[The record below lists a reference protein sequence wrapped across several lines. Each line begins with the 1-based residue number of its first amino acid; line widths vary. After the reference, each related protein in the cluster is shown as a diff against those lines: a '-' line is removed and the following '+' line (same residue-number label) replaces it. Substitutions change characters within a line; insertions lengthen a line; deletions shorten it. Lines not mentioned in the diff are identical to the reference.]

1 MRRLAGP
8 LLGGLL
14 PVYAALLSAEYVS
27 SSSPVP
33 LLVGFNV
40 LAYVPYYIVLLA
52 VIGRAGPLSVRSLY
66 LFGAVL
72 GLGTESFITK
82 VAWAHPAGWAPVL
95 GQAGGFGPWELAVLV
110 FTYHP
115 LLSVLV
121 PVMLCGDAFGLP
133 RGWPLAPRAR
143 RLLLAALP
151 VLTGAFAAF
160 AGQPPAVA
168 GAALAVNA
176 VTLTALVAAWR
187 RWGAPPRRIAAPW
200 LAAAVACG
208 VFFAAAALPVRYTP
222 APGTLLATIAV
233 LVLLALAFA
242 RSVRRDAVPRAAAS
256 TPPASTPPAGEPAAR
271 EPAAGEPAAPPVS
284 FGWRGYLTYLAGF
297 AVVSWACYLVLTLA
311 GGPGRVVVA
320 LLALAGGIAGTGYL
334 LACVARALLPE
345 SPRRRPH
352 TAGGGP

>member
-1 MRRLAGP
+1 MRRRAGP

-40 LAYVPYYIVLLA
+40 LAYVPYYVVLLA
-52 VIGRAGPLSVRSLY
+52 VIARAGPLSVRSLY

-95 GQAGGFGPWELAVLV
+95 GQAGGFGLWELAVLV

-133 RGWPLAPRAR
+133 RRWPLAPRTR

-160 AGQPPAVA
+160 AGQPPTVA

-187 RWGAPPRRIAAPW
+187 RWGTPPRRIAAPW
-200 LAAAVACG
+200 LAVAVACG
-208 VFFAAAALPVRYTP
+208 AGFAAAALPVRYLP

-242 RSVRRDAVPRAAAS
+242 RSVRRDAVTRSAAS
-256 TPPASTPPAGEPAAR
+256 QPPAGTPPSG
-271 EPAAGEPAAPPVS
+271 EPAAGERPAPPVS
-284 FGWRGYLTYLAGF
+284 FTWRGYLTYLAGF
-297 AVVSWACYLVLTLA
+297 AVVSLACYLLLTLS

-334 LACVARALLPE
+334 LACMARALLPE
-345 SPRRRPH
+345 SPSCPD
-352 TAGGGP
+352 TAGGRP